1 MNEGATL
8 IFSRTFYFILLLRY
22 LESYKK
28 SFETSVMEKI
38 VLQKWLTVKRALLE
52 QNVKKGVLLNLTS
65 NLMILHIFL

>member
-8 IFSRTFYFILLLRY
+8 IFSGTFYFILSLRY

-38 VLQKWLTVKRALLE
+38 VLQKWLTVKTALLE
-52 QNVKKGVLLNLTS
+52 
-65 NLMILHIFL
+65 